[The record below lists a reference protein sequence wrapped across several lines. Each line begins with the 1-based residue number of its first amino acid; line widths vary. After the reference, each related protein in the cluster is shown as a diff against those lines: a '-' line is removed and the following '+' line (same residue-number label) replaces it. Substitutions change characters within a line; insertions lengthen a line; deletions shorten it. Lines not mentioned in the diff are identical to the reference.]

1 MLVRVPAVFLLSAS
15 GRAHMFFSAISPY
28 FLRQTPYARARS
40 LTYDQNTPTCGNQC
54 DDPNGTLDLHLGG
67 QGSPTLLKGTADNEI
82 WAGGVVAQHDG
93 TTSFNTEIFMAGARF
108 GRILTAPHG
117 PGWLRGTLQWN
128 FDVIPLFIVTNLQT
142 AYGAEFDPIVGRWN
156 FKDRGQ
162 TSPYLE
168 QAGGV
173 VLTTPNIPPG
183 QTSHFNIVPKIGF
196 GWQVFTRP
204 QRSIDVALH
213 AWHLSNAWTAQRNPS
228 ANGIQLTIGYHWFR
242 LKNRPSANLA
252 HHTDHAKID
261 Q

>member
-1 MLVRVPAVFLLSAS
+1 MTRTPLRVVTGAMILTALLTCISA
-15 GRAHMFFSAISPY
+15 
-28 FLRQTPYARARS
+28 
-40 LTYDQNTPTCGNQC
+40 
-54 DDPNGTLDLHLGG
+54 G
-67 QGSPTLLKGTADNEI
+67 QGSPTLLKGTADTEI

-168 QAGGV
+168 LAGGV
-173 VLTTPNIPPG
+173 VLTTSNIPPG